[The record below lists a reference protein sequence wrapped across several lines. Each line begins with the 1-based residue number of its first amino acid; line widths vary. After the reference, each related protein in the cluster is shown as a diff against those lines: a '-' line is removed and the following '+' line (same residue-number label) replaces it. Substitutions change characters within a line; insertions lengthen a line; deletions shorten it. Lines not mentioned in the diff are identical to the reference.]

1 MRSAVESI
9 WTWIALVTLMVLWVP
24 LLAVIRLFD
33 RDPAHYPT
41 GRMFRR
47 LGKTMT
53 KVNPAW
59 RIEIG
64 GETIDDPRH
73 PYVVV
78 CNHLSNADIPIISC
92 LPWDMKWVAKA
103 ELLKVPVVGWLM
115 QLAGDIPV
123 DRKSKMSRARVL
135 VTARQYLTDR
145 CSVMFFPEGTRSRDG
160 RLYGFTDGA
169 FRLAIKAQ
177 VPILPLVID
186 GTQETLPKHSW
197 KFGAARVKLT
207 VLPPVPTT
215 GLKAADT
222 EALREQ
228 VRRAILAQLVA
239 WRGVSPEAVDAARS
253 PDKDQDSAKTPA
265 PATSPEPEPHKA
277 H

>member
-24 LLAVIRLFD
+24 LLAVIRLFA
-33 RDPAHYPT
+33 RDPAHYNT

-47 LGKTMT
+47 LGWAMT

-59 RIEIG
+59 RIEVG
-64 GETIDDPRH
+64 GETVEDPRH

-115 QLAGDIPV
+115 RMAADISV
-123 DRKSKMSRARVL
+123 DRKDKRSRARVL
-135 VTARQYLTDR
+135 ITAREYLKNR

-160 RLYGFTDGA
+160 RLYAFSDGA

-177 VPILPLVID
+177 VPILPLVIN
-186 GTQETLPKHSW
+186 GTQEALPKHSW
-197 KFGAARVKLT
+197 KFGAANVKLR
-207 VLPPVPTT
+207 VLPPVPTE

-222 EALREQ
+222 QALREQ
-228 VRRAILAQLVA
+228 VRGAILAQLVE
-239 WRGVSPEAVDAARS
+239 WRGVEPDAVDATLAF
-253 PDKDQDSAKTPA
+253 DEDQNSAKTPA
-265 PATSPEPEPHKA
+265 AAGMQEPAP
-277 H
+277 

>member
-1 MRSAVESI
+1 MRSAIESI
-9 WTWIALVTLMVLWVP
+9 WTWIALVTLMVIWVP
-24 LLAVIRLFD
+24 LLALVRLFD
-33 RDPAHYPT
+33 RDPAHYNA
-41 GRMFRR
+41 GRFFRR
-47 LGKTMT
+47 LGWAMT

-59 RIEIG
+59 RIEIE
-64 GETIDDPRH
+64 GETIEDPRH

-78 CNHLSNADIPIISC
+78 GNHLSNADIPIISC
-92 LPWDMKWVAKA
+92 LPWDMKWVAKI

-115 QLAGDIPV
+115 RLAGDIPV

-135 VTARQYLTDR
+135 ITARQYLNDR

-160 RLYGFTDGA
+160 RLYAFTNGA

-197 KFGAARVKLT
+197 KFGAAHVKLT

-215 GLKAADT
+215 GLKATDT

-228 VRRAILAQLVA
+228 VRAAILAQLVA
-239 WRGVSPEAVDAARS
+239 WRGVPPDAIDATLS
-253 PDKDQDSAKTPA
+253 PDQDQDSAKTPA
-265 PATSPEPEPHKA
+265 PAGMQEPAP
-277 H
+277 